1 MKSLKARL
9 SMLTVGSAVIASLIC
24 GMIGFI
30 NSNRIAHED
39 SRERLVNVCKSYG
52 KDIDAALAQIELSV
66 NTLAGIMVKN
76 IGNLD
81 NFKDNPKYVDQCT
94 KKIEDIALQSA
105 NNTEGALTYYVRYNP
120 EFTEGTSGLFASKD
134 SEDGEFKQLVPTD
147 FSSYDKD
154 DLEHVGWYYIPVN
167 NGKPTWM
174 DPYLNSNIN
183 VYMIS
188 YVVPI
193 FIDDVSVGIVG
204 MDVDFSKIK
213 AVADEAKSYTS
224 GYGFLVNSQNQ
235 VVAHPSVEYGTDL
248 SKCSAELANFMTEK
262 ENGSTLDYSYQ
273 GVDKVAGFTSLR
285 NGMKLIES
293 APNSEILA
301 DSRTLFIQMLLAI
314 LVAVIAAG
322 ILGFFSSMRVS
333 RPICD
338 LTEIIENTAELNF
351 AKNAKS
357 AKLVKLKSE
366 IGDMARAVQKM
377 RAKLREMV
385 ALIDGAGNSV
395 EGSVIDLTSNMNQ
408 VNVMCSDN
416 SATTEQLAAA
426 MEEAASATDTV
437 SRAVGTVDGNAKDI
451 EKLSKQG
458 AENSVQVKERADSLK
473 QTTAEAGRRT
483 DEMYNNVKEKTEL
496 AMEQAKAVEKINEL
510 TQNIMEISTQTNLL
524 ALNASI
530 EAARA
535 GEAGKGFAVVA
546 SEIGTLANQT
556 QEAVVDIDGIITQ
569 VNEAV
574 ENLVQCLDGTMD
586 FLEKT
591 VLEDYKGFMEIGEN
605 YSEDALEY
613 ETGMKKINAAVKE
626 LVSAISD
633 ISFSIEEINT
643 TVNESATG
651 VSEIADKTTEM
662 AQKIESAEGLVT
674 GSKESADN
682 LNQLVREFQLEK

>member
-1 MKSLKARL
+1 MKSLKAKI
-9 SMLTVGSAVIASLIC
+9 SMLTVGSAIIASLIC
-24 GMIGFI
+24 GVISFI

-39 SRERLVNVCKSYG
+39 SRERLVSICDSYG
-52 KDIDAALAQIELSV
+52 KDIDAALSQIELSV
-66 NTLAGIMVKN
+66 NTLADIMIKN
-76 IGNLD
+76 IDDLD
-81 NFKDNPKYVDQCT
+81 KFKSNKKYVNECT
-94 KKIEDIALQSA
+94 EKIRDIALQSA
-105 NNTEGALTYYVRYNP
+105 NNTEGAMTYYVRYNP
-120 EFTEGTSGLFASKD
+120 EFTEATSGIFASKE
-134 SEDGEFKQLVPTD
+134 SEDSEFKQLVPTD
-147 FSSYDKD
+147 FSKYDKD

-174 DPYLNSNIN
+174 DPYLNSNID

-193 FIDDVSVGIVG
+193 FIDNVSVGIVG

-213 AVADEAKSYTS
+213 AVADEAKSFSS
-224 GYGFLVNSQNQ
+224 GYGFLVNTQNQ
-235 VVAHPSVEYGTDL
+235 VVAHPSIEYGTDL
-248 SKCSAELANFMTEK
+248 NKCSAEVANFILEK
-262 ENGSTLDYSYQ
+262 EDGSTLDYSYQ
-273 GVDKVAGFTSLR
+273 GVDRVAGFTSLR
-285 NGMKLIES
+285 NGMKLVETV
-293 APNSEILA
+293 PNSEIIE
-301 DSRTLFIQMLLAI
+301 DSRTLFVQMVIAI
-314 LVAVIAAG
+314 LIAILAAG
-322 ILGFFSSMRVS
+322 VLGFFSSIRMA
-333 RPICD
+333 RPICY

-351 AKNAKS
+351 ARNARS
-357 AKLVKLKSE
+357 AKLVTLKSE
-366 IGDMARAVQKM
+366 IGDMARAVRKM
-377 RAKLREMV
+377 RNKLREMV

-395 EGSVIDLTSNMNQ
+395 EGNVIDLTSNMNE
-408 VNVMCSDN
+408 VNAMCSNN

-437 SRAVGTVDGNAKDI
+437 TQAVGTVDGNAKNI
-451 EKLSKQG
+451 EKLSKLG
-458 AENSVQVKERADSLK
+458 AENSIQVKERANSLK

-483 DEMYNNVKEKTEL
+483 DEMYNNVKEKTQL

-556 QEAVVDIDGIITQ
+556 QEAVVDIDSIISQ

-613 ETGMKKINAAVKE
+613 ESGMTKINAAVKE

-643 TVNESATG
+643 TVSESATG

-662 AQKIESAEGLVT
+662 AQKIESAESFVT

-682 LNQLVREFQLEK
+682 LNQLVREFRIEK

>member
-1 MKSLKARL
+1 MKSLKARI
-9 SMLTVGSAVIASLIC
+9 SMLAIGSAIIASLIC

-30 NSNRIAHED
+30 NSNRIAQED
-39 SRERLVNVCKSYG
+39 SKERLVNVCKSYG
-52 KDIDAALAQIELSV
+52 KDMDTELAQIEVSV
-66 NTLAGIMVKN
+66 NTLADVMLKTIDDFDK
-76 IGNLD
+76 
-81 NFKDNPKYVDQCT
+81 FKSDKKYVDECT
-94 KKIEDIALQSA
+94 EKMRDIALQSA

-120 EFTEGTSGLFASKD
+120 DFTEATSGLFASKD
-134 SEDGEFKQLVPTD
+134 SEDSEFKQLTPTD
-147 FSSYDKD
+147 FSNYDKD

-204 MDVDFSKIK
+204 MDVDFNKIK

-235 VVAHPSVEYGTDL
+235 VVAHPSIEYGTDL
-248 SKCSAELANFMTEK
+248 SEGSAELANFLTEK
-262 ENGSTLDYSYQ
+262 QDESTLNYSYQ
-273 GVDKVAGFTSLR
+273 GVDRVAGFTTLR
-285 NGMKLIES
+285 NGMKLVET
-293 APNSEILA
+293 APNSEIMS
-301 DSRTLFIQMLLAI
+301 DSKTLFIQMLIAI
-314 LVAVIAAG
+314 LIAVIASAV
-322 ILGFFSSMRVS
+322 LGFWSSMRLA
-333 RPICD
+333 RPILN

-351 AKNAKS
+351 SRNAKS

-377 RAKLREMV
+377 RNKLREMV

-395 EGSVIDLTSNMNQ
+395 EGNVIDLTSNMNE

-416 SATTEQLAAA
+416 SATTQQLAAA

-437 SRAVGTVDGNAKDI
+437 SQAVGTVDGNAKNI
-451 EKLSKQG
+451 EKLSKEG
-458 AENSVQVKERADSLK
+458 AENSIQVKERADSLK

-483 DEMYNNVKEKTEL
+483 DEMYNQVKEKTQV
-496 AMEQAKAVEKINEL
+496 AMEQAKAVDKINEL

-556 QEAVVDIDGIITQ
+556 QEAVVDIDGIISQ

-574 ENLVQCLDGTMD
+574 ENLVQCLDGTME

-591 VLEDYKGFMEIGEN
+591 VLEDYKGFMEVGEN

-613 ETGMKKINAAVKE
+613 ENGMTKINTAVKE

-662 AQKIESAEGLVT
+662 AQKIESAESFVT